1 MKRIFIWVIP
11 VLLLTACSDDDS
23 GVAIGEACVLDGDC
37 GPGLYCGDESRC
49 YPIGAYEVCVDAGDC
64 PDGWYCGN
72 RDECVPDGYA
82 TDCVYDSDCQS
93 GFFCADSDRCLPVPE
108 LDPVACDE
116 GTSCPASRNTCAE
129 IGYCVDDDIALGQAC
144 SSENDCPTGYD
155 CTLGSGGGQANGY
168 CTLPCYPFA
177 PFEAC
182 PGGAVCLDYDQRQL
196 CGVLCDESEGC
207 VGSQMACVLRAGYRV
222 CWRDGG

>member
-1 MKRIFIWVIP
+1 MKRILFWVIP

-49 YPIGAYEVCVDAGDC
+49 YPIGAYEVCVLDGDC

-93 GFFCADSDRCLPVPE
+93 GFFCADSFRLLYP
-108 LDPVACDE
+108 
-116 GTSCPASRNTCAE
+116 SR
-129 IGYCVDDDIALGQAC
+129 
-144 SSENDCPTGYD
+144 S
-155 CTLGSGGGQANGY
+155 
-168 CTLPCYPFA
+168 
-177 PFEAC
+177 PFERSLRRLATHLRPC
-182 PGGAVCLDYDQRQL
+182 PLEWG
-196 CGVLCDESEGC
+196 
-207 VGSQMACVLRAGYRV
+207 
-222 CWRDGG
+222 